1 MQSHNAY
8 PDPSY
13 SSPAAYNNG
22 AAATLAGSAEPYIHP
37 TIPLGLPHVVQFVEA
52 SIHHLPMSVR
62 FVGDRLSRYANAKGE
77 VSMAASFLCR
87 ITGLGSRNTA
97 DHHLRLIESLGVMEK
112 RPGKGGM
119 DRKSNTYVF
128 QGADRSWK
136 PLPTERPGTDPWVA
150 LARSRRENEALRG
163 EIEEL
168 QAELARLMNGAT
180 IAHPG
185 VTDGDGVPHPEQS
198 SHSYETAG
206 PVRSSEESG
215 AIAHLGVRLMGGAG
229 KSTYFLT
236 FLDPVAGDSELSNGP
251 ETAPSQDAS
260 HSYETAD
267 PGGSPGESGAIA
279 HSELSNGPARSGRSN
294 GTRDGALSGC
304 FPQLRNRRSW
314 RLSWGIRSHC
324 SFRIEQWARERS
336 PWLQDPGASHMP
348 SRSASYETAGPVRS
362 SEESGAIA
370 HSELSNGPDTI
381 PPQETSHSYE
391 TAGPVRSS
399 EESGAIAH
407 SELSNGPETAPTQD
421 ASHSYETADPGG
433 SPGESGPIAHSEL
446 SNGPETGQEYLPAAA
461 GWRVEA
467 LVMERRGYYDRRFR
481 GGVLSAV
488 HHFSLNSE
496 NEDDLLRQV
505 NVLRAGQEPSPSGAG
520 AAQDPERAPPREEPL
535 TESGR
540 REVEYCPDCGSPYTT
555 FNGEERC
562 PDCTG
567 RRRRESEA

>member
-1 MQSHNAY
+1 MQDHSSY
-8 PDPSY
+8 PDPSAY
-13 SSPAAYNNG
+13 SPSAHGNAVDDTPFAAP
-22 AAATLAGSAEPYIHP
+22 EPYIHP

-77 VSMAASFLCR
+77 VSMAASFLCQ

-97 DHHLRLIESLGVMEK
+97 DHHLRLIESLGVLEK
-112 RPGKGGM
+112 KPGQGGK

-128 QGADRSWK
+128 LGEYRNWK

-168 QAELARLMNGAT
+168 QTELARLMNGAT

-198 SHSYETAG
+198 SHSYETAD

-215 AIAHLGVRLMGGAG
+215 
-229 KSTYFLT
+229 T
-236 FLDPVAGDSELSNGP
+236 
-251 ETAPSQDAS
+251 
-260 HSYETAD
+260 
-267 PGGSPGESGAIA
+267 
-279 HSELSNGPARSGRSN
+279 
-294 GTRDGALSGC
+294 
-304 FPQLRNRRSW
+304 
-314 RLSWGIRSHC
+314 
-324 SFRIEQWARERS
+324 
-336 PWLQDPGASHMP
+336 
-348 SRSASYETAGPVRS
+348 
-362 SEESGAIA
+362 IA

-381 PPQETSHSYE
+381 PPQHASHSYE
-391 TAGPVRSS
+391 TADPVRSS
-399 EESGAIAH
+399 EESGTIAH
-407 SELSNGPETAPTQD
+407 SELSNGPETIPPQHT
-421 ASHSYETADPGG
+421 SHSYETADIGS
-433 SPGESGPIAHSEL
+433 SPGESEAIAHSEL
-446 SNGPETGQEYLPAAA
+446 SNGPDTGQEYLSRR
-461 GWRVEA
+461 GRVEA
-467 LVMERRGYYDRRFR
+467 LVMEHRGYYDRSFR

-496 NEDDLLRQV
+496 NEEELLRQV
-505 NVLRAGQEPSPSGAG
+505 SVLRAGQKPGSSGTG
-520 AAQDPERAPPREEPL
+520 AAQDPERPPPREEPL

-555 FNGEERC
+555 FNEEERC

-567 RRRRESEA
+567 PPPAGE

>member
-8 PDPSY
+8 HDPSY

-22 AAATLAGSAEPYIHP
+22 AAAALAGSAEPYIHP

-128 QGADRSWK
+128 QGADRNWK

-215 AIAHLGVRLMGGAG
+215 AIAH
-229 KSTYFLT
+229 
-236 FLDPVAGDSELSNGP
+236 SELSNGP
-251 ETAPSQDAS
+251 DTIPPQEAS
-260 HSYETAD
+260 H
-267 PGGSPGESGAIA
+267 
-279 HSELSNGPARSGRSN
+279 
-294 GTRDGALSGC
+294 
-304 FPQLRNRRSW
+304 
-314 RLSWGIRSHC
+314 
-324 SFRIEQWARERS
+324 
-336 PWLQDPGASHMP
+336 
-348 SRSASYETAGPVRS
+348 SYETAGPVRS

-370 HSELSNGPDTI
+370 HSELSNGPDT
-381 PPQETSHSYE
+381 
-391 TAGPVRSS
+391 
-399 EESGAIAH
+399 
-407 SELSNGPETAPTQD
+407 
-421 ASHSYETADPGG
+421 
-433 SPGESGPIAHSEL
+433 
-446 SNGPETGQEYLPAAA
+446 GQEYLSRR
-461 GWRVEA
+461 GRVEA
-467 LVMERRGYYDRRFR
+467 LVMEHRGYYDRRFR

-520 AAQDPERAPPREEPL
+520 AAQGAERPPPREEPL

-567 RRRRESEA
+567 LRRRESEA

>member
-1 MQSHNAY
+1 MQGHNAY
-8 PDPSY
+8 HDPSY

-97 DHHLRLIESLGVMEK
+97 DHHLRLIESLGVLEK
-112 RPGKGGM
+112 KPGQGGK

-128 QGADRSWK
+128 QGEDRNWK

-215 AIAHLGVRLMGGAG
+215 AIAH
-229 KSTYFLT
+229 
-236 FLDPVAGDSELSNGP
+236 SELSNGP
-251 ETAPSQDAS
+251 ETAPTQDAS
-260 HSYETAD
+260 HSYETAG
-267 PGGSPGESGAIA
+267 PGGSPGESG
-279 HSELSNGPARSGRSN
+279 P
-294 GTRDGALSGC
+294 
-304 FPQLRNRRSW
+304 
-314 RLSWGIRSHC
+314 
-324 SFRIEQWARERS
+324 
-336 PWLQDPGASHMP
+336 
-348 SRSASYETAGPVRS
+348 
-362 SEESGAIA
+362 IA

-381 PPQETSHSYE
+381 PPQE
-391 TAGPVRSS
+391 
-399 EESGAIAH
+399 
-407 SELSNGPETAPTQD
+407 

-446 SNGPETGQEYLPAAA
+446 SNGPETIPPQEASHSYETADPGGSPGESGPIAHSGLSNGPDTGQEYLSRR
-461 GWRVEA
+461 GRVEA
-467 LVMERRGYYDRRFR
+467 LVMEHRGYYDRRFR

-505 NVLRAGQEPSPSGAG
+505 NVLRAGQEPGPSGAG
-520 AAQDPERAPPREEPL
+520 AAQGAERPPPREEPL

>member
-8 PDPSY
+8 QDPSY

-112 RPGKGGM
+112 RPGKGGI

-128 QGADRSWK
+128 QGADRNWK

-215 AIAHLGVRLMGGAG
+215 AIAH
-229 KSTYFLT
+229 
-236 FLDPVAGDSELSNGP
+236 SELSNGP
-251 ETAPSQDAS
+251 ETAPTQDAS

-279 HSELSNGPARSGRSN
+279 HSELSNGPETAP
-294 GTRDGALSGC
+294 
-304 FPQLRNRRSW
+304 PQES
-314 RLSWGIRSHC
+314 SH
-324 SFRIEQWARERS
+324 
-336 PWLQDPGASHMP
+336 
-348 SRSASYETAGPVRS
+348 SYETADPVRS

-391 TAGPVRSS
+391 TSGPVRSS

-407 SELSNGPETAPTQD
+407 SELSNGPD
-421 ASHSYETADPGG
+421 
-433 SPGESGPIAHSEL
+433 
-446 SNGPETGQEYLPAAA
+446 TGQEYLSRR
-461 GWRVEA
+461 GRVEA
-467 LVMERRGYYDRRFR
+467 LVMEHRGYYDRRFR

-505 NVLRAGQEPSPSGAG
+505 NVLRAGQEPGSSGAG
-520 AAQDPERAPPREEPL
+520 AAQGAERPPPREEPL